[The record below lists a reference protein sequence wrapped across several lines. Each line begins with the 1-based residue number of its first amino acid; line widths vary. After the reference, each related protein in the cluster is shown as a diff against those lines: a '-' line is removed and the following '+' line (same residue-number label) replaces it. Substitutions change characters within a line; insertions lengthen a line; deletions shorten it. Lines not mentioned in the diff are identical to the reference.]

1 MRIRWTETALR
12 DLGALHA
19 YVAEDN
25 SRAAAHEVE
34 KILSA
39 VDALSLHPELGR
51 RGRVPGTRELI
62 VPPFVVAYR
71 ARKLDIELLAIIHT
85 ARRWPELF

>member
-1 MRIRWTETALR
+1 MRIGWTAATLR
-12 DLGALHA
+12 DLEASHA
-19 YVAEDN
+19 YVAGDN

-34 KILSA
+34 EILSA

-51 RGRVPGTRELI
+51 KGRVPGTRELI

-71 ARKLDIELLAIIHT
+71 ARKLDIELLVIIHR
-85 ARRWPELF
+85 ARRWQELF

>member
-1 MRIRWTETALR
+1 MRIRWTAAALR
-12 DLGALHA
+12 DLEALHA
-19 YVAEDN
+19 FVAEDN
-25 SRAAAHEVE
+25 SRAAAREVDE
-34 KILSA
+34 ILSA

-51 RGRVPGTRELI
+51 KGRVPGTRELI

>member
-1 MRIRWTETALR
+1 LLDGGIT
-12 DLGALHA
+12 
-19 YVAEDN
+19 EDN
-25 SRAAAHEVE
+25 SRATAREVGE
-34 KILSA
+34 ILSA
-39 VDALSLHPELGR
+39 ADAPALHPQLGR
-51 RGRVPGTRELI
+51 KGRVPGTRELI